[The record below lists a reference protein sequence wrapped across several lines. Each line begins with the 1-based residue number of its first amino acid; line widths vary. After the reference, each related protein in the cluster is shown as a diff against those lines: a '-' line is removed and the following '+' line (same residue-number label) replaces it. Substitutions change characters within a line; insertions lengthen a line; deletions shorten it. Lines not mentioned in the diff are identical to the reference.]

1 MTQYLMMDYRD
12 TTVACY
18 GVDVL
23 TISQIGGNFHRET
36 PIAAAASSALNGE
49 NRACQI
55 GGKAY
60 AVHCSS
66 TSLPYRFY
74 EFDPLAYK
82 CNVGSY
88 TTTQAGFH
96 GFAAGDTWT
105 ASGGATGTFIEAGVA
120 TDTFIVLKFT
130 MGTAIGSGEVIT
142 ISSGSGT
149 GAATTTEAAFQGGA
163 AAELG
168 EWKVVH
174 TSSVSGRPIPT
185 SGLHSMIIN
194 DKMGIGCMYHAG
206 AGTSVYGVDLDVDTG
221 VWTEA
226 LIGNFILITSDY
238 WGRST
243 VINDTIYVATRDEV
257 SAFNYCTVSFNPTTQ
272 AYGVQHGASMC
283 NSNWTDET
291 GAYICCEWKGRIFM
305 LMKNSSA
312 NGCQLS
318 ELTGGTWGLV
328 PDCNFNGNT
337 ISLHPDWYLT
347 SQTNAGNMIFE
358 QGGKLWAAIAGDIN
372 NGTNGWWVFTFT
384 EKAGVISCDSQ
395 RGTTGGGIT
404 NTDRGEK
411 LSQVFWPLADLAVHV
426 GSNLGTYPR
435 LRCIRDQT
443 ANSPSG
449 QDKMMIYA
457 MPDAGTAGSG
467 SPTVEVMEWGDPW
480 VTISFEIDWTTAT
493 ALGTEERYYFETVE
507 GVDPTLAGLVDN
519 ADYIGLTSDE
529 RIFKFRGTATSPNR
543 VILQRTGTLGAS
555 SFPTTPTSGLC
566 RKLVGPT
573 HVGTGGF
580 GSLSIADES
589 LGGGGREFRKG
600 DKNAIIVGVT
610 PAINKELI
618 AMRCYGGGTATISL
632 YHGLANDELISLKS
646 TISNPGGQPYTISA
660 GDMTGVPADGSVVL
674 VNHDVATDSLTS
686 GQVIRRCFK
695 VI

>member
-36 PIAAAASSALNGE
+36 PIAASVGSALNGE

-55 GGKAY
+55 GGKA
-60 AVHCSS
+60 
-66 TSLPYRFY
+66 FY

-130 MGTAIGSGEVIT
+130 TGTAIGSGEVIT
-142 ISSGSGT
+142 IASGSGT

-185 SGLHSMIIN
+185 SGLHSMTIN
-194 DKMGIGCMYHAG
+194 DKMGIGCMYHHASN
-206 AGTSVYGVDLDVDTG
+206 TNVYGVDLDIETG

-226 LIGNFILITSDY
+226 LIGTFNSSRSDL

-243 VINDTIYVATRDEV
+243 VINDTIYVACSHET
-257 SAFNYCTVSFNPTTQ
+257 SNTSYCTVSFNPTTQ
-272 AYGVQHGASMC
+272 AYGIQVGVNMC
-283 NSNWTDET
+283 NHIWNEHC
-291 GAYICCEWKGRIFM
+291 GAYTCCEWKSRIFM
-305 LMKNSSA
+305 FMNNS
-312 NGCQLS
+312 NGEDSQLS
-318 ELTGGTWGLV
+318 ELTGGAWGQVSGCRFDGWSVALY
-328 PDCNFNGNT
+328 
-337 ISLHPDWYLT
+337 PDWNT
-347 SQTNAGNMIFE
+347 AVNAGNMIFE
-358 QGGKLWAAIAGDIN
+358 QGGKLWVAIAGWIRT
-372 NGTNGWWVFTFT
+372 GSTGWWIFTFT
-384 EKAGVISCDSQ
+384 EKAGVISCDNQ
-395 RGTTGGGIT
+395 RSFSGGSYT
-404 NTDRGEK
+404 NVDRGER
-411 LSQVFWPLADLAVHV
+411 LCQVFWPVSDLKVNV
-426 GSNLGTYPR
+426 GASLGTYPR

-449 QDKMMIYA
+449 QDKMLIYA

-480 VTISFEIDWTTAT
+480 VAITAFQIDWTTAA
-493 ALGTEERYYFETVE
+493 ALGSEERFYFNTV
-507 GVDPTLAGLVDN
+507 GGADPTLAGLVDKQ
-519 ADYIGLTSDE
+519 DYIGLTSDE
-529 RIFKFRGTATSPNR
+529 RIFKFRGTATTPNR
-543 VILQRTGTLGAS
+543 VILQRAGTYAAS
-555 SFPTTPTSGLC
+555 SFPTTPTSGPC

-573 HVGTGGF
+573 HVGTSGF

-618 AMRCYGGGTATISL
+618 SLRCYGGGTATISL
-632 YHGLANDELISLKS
+632 YHGLPNDELISTKS
-646 TISNPGGQPYTISA
+646 TISNPGGQPYTISV